1 MLSVF
6 MTYTKLLGNELSAT
20 VAFTALTLFNMLRHA
35 LDEGPSTIISIIQ
48 GNYLGF
54 IYLLI
59 HAVI

>member
-1 MLSVF
+1 MFAVF

-20 VAFTALTLFNMLRHA
+20 IAFTALTLFNMLRHA

-54 IYLLI
+54 TYLLVLATI
-59 HAVI
+59 